1 MTDSVRDDL
10 LERSMIF
17 HSANLSN
24 FQQKVNAA
32 AAEIALSEPK
42 LVRKGNRG
50 ILLEKARQKVSDE
63 GYSFKKG
70 KSRSKV
76 YGVSTRTLE
85 CPPTKRVKL
94 SEEIRTQRIRE
105 LREDIEGLDQHL
117 RIKEKRLQQ
126 SEASRNY
133 SVCDQFLDQI
143 RELKSAK
150 REKCRELV
158 QLEAK
163 EKRAKR
169 YRSLRSTSGP
179 ASDQASSIPLSPT
192 PPLSRTATPSSPLS
206 PLFIPNHT
214 EKGCTS
220 YAEPVQSSG
229 EGSSMSAAQSF

>member
-1 MTDSVRDDL
+1 M
-10 LERSMIF
+10 
-17 HSANLSN
+17 
-24 FQQKVNAA
+24 
-32 AAEIALSEPK
+32 
-42 LVRKGNRG
+42 
-50 ILLEKARQKVSDE
+50 
-63 GYSFKKG
+63 
-70 KSRSKV
+70 
-76 YGVSTRTLE
+76 
-85 CPPTKRVKL
+85 
-94 SEEIRTQRIRE
+94 
-105 LREDIEGLDQHL
+105 
-117 RIKEKRLQQ
+117 
-126 SEASRNY
+126 
-133 SVCDQFLDQI
+133 CDQFLDRI

-192 PPLSRTATPSSPLS
+192 PPLSRTPTPSSPLS

-229 EGSSMSAAQSF
+229 EGSSTRRCLQPSLFSIASPTYGCIREANTSNIYTLIDIYKQQKKKKPL